1 MSILRGKD
9 SDGTKYFVEADGK
22 LTIKNSQDVDPIL
35 QKNKRLYNLND
46 GYSKS
51 KDLKRVAS
59 IPSLVLQL
67 WAKEYNG
74 TNNWFAIPHIERKRI
89 LKLKLN
95 SSEFRYFRTASG
107 LSLIHI

>member
-22 LTIKNSQDVDPIL
+22 LTVKNSQDVNPIL

-74 TNNWFAIPHIERKRI
+74 TNNWFAIPDIERKRI

-95 SSEFRYFRTASG
+95 SNEFRYFRTASG
-107 LSLIHI
+107 KI

>member
-9 SDGTKYFVEADGK
+9 SDGTKYFVEAYGK

-74 TNNWFAIPHIERKRI
+74 TNNWFAIPDIERKRI

-95 SSEFRYFRTASG
+95 SNEFRYFRTASG
-107 LSLIHI
+107 RI

>member
-35 QKNKRLYNLND
+35 EKNKRLYNLND

-95 SSEFRYFRTASG
+95 SNEFRYFRTASG
-107 LSLIHI
+107 RI